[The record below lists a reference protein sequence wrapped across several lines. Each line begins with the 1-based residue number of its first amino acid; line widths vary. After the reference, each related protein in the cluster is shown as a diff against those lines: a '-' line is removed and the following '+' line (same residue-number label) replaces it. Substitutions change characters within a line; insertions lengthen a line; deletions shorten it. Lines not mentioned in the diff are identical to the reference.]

1 MTVTAIIATFVILLM
16 HLDVTRAGC
25 KVGLDLETLG
35 NVVQSVRRDSS
46 LPPLTPG

>member
-1 MTVTAIIATFVILLM
+1 MAIMATFVILLM
-16 HLDVTRAGC
+16 HLDITRAGC

-35 NVVQSVRRDSS
+35 NVVQSGSLDSS

>member
-1 MTVTAIIATFVILLM
+1 MATITTFVILLM

-35 NVVQSVRRDSS
+35 NVVQPVSLYSS
-46 LPPLTPG
+46 LPHLTSGK